1 MSARFMTCVSSAIE
15 RHECMFHDLRQQLR
29 HERAEHVT
37 MVAAEIVA
45 VVGGCDTAASPAP
58 RNPTT

>member
-1 MSARFMTCVSSAIE
+1 MTCVSSAIE